1 MYKQHLLQVKHRP
14 EVNHRL
20 KVLHSNRSK
29 NESGSQ
35 DLMMESQLIA
45 GMVALHTMSW
55 YWQSSAIK
63 NAVRNIDL
71 CMKAIVVKC
80 IYLTSYCL
88 KLLHNKYIGMLWELS
103 FL

>member
-1 MYKQHLLQVKHRP
+1 VNNKQVLSPRPKDKKELENAYQNLLEGEQYVS
-14 EVNHRL
+14 EAL
-20 KVLHSNRSK
+20 TKVLHSNRSK

-45 GMVALHTMSW
+45 GMIALHTMSW

-63 NAVRNIDL
+63 NAVRNIDS

-80 IYLTSYCL
+80 ILISCTE
-88 KLLHNKYIGMLWELS
+88 K
-103 FL
+103 